1 MNRHLASLACLA
13 LCALPTPALAAHD
26 HPVTE
31 PPPLRS
37 PALAAGLAV
46 VAPTALIFLSSQ
58 STDFIVNFSVPVLG
72 LGAGHL
78 YAGDPL
84 RGALVTVG
92 STAVGLG
99 TFALLH
105 RSGGNGGGG
114 AYAVGMFSVGLAVG
128 LAAADAYW
136 TTEQKNREALS
147 TLR

>member
-1 MNRHLASLACLA
+1 M
-13 LCALPTPALAAHD
+13 
-26 HPVTE
+26 
-31 PPPLRS
+31 
-37 PALAAGLAV
+37 
-46 VAPTALIFLSSQ
+46 VAPTALIILSSQ

-84 RGALVTVG
+84 RGALVTMG

-136 TTEQKNREALS
+136 TTEQKNRETLS
-147 TLR
+147 TRRAAVRTDAGLTP